1 MTKTSKLL
9 KENRKD
15 EIWMKHC
22 GFFNL
27 SMTEFMEIQ
36 NRLLYEQMNLLGNSI
51 LGKEI
56 MNGSEP
62 TTIDEFREKV
72 PLTTYED
79 YAKYLNEKNEDV
91 LPVKPYKWS
100 RTTGRSTSDGF
111 KWVPY
116 TKRMYENLADATIG
130 AMIVSSCTQ
139 EGDVKLER
147 FDKLLLTTA
156 PPPYLSS
163 LLSYSTRDQI
173 EIRFLPS
180 LEEGDGME
188 FGERL
193 AEGFRLAMKEGL
205 DYFYG
210 LASVLAAMGERFESQ
225 SGGTK
230 PSKDL
235 LNPLILWRLI
245 KAVVKTK
252 INKRNMLPKDIWT
265 LKGICT
271 GGTDTEIY
279 SDKIEYYWGRKPL
292 VGYGLTEGGGG
303 MAFQGWNFKGMV
315 FVPDS
320 GFLEFIPMEEHLKNK
335 KDPSYQP
342 RTVLMDGLEIG
353 VYELVFTNFRGGAFI
368 RYRPWDMFEVISIG
382 DEELNSEL
390 PQFRFYSR
398 TNTIIDLGG
407 FARLTER
414 EIWKAIEGT
423 GLPYKDWVARKE
435 IVGQESIL
443 HLYIEPK
450 SQQTYTEEESKLKID
465 KELNDQVS
473 EYNNLKSMLN
483 KDPLRVTL
491 LPEGAFSRY
500 MAAQQKA
507 GADLA
512 QVKPSHMQPSDAI
525 MEQLK
530 QT

>member
-22 GFFNL
+22 GFINL
-27 SMTEFMEIQ
+27 SMTEFSEIQ
-36 NRLLYEQMNLLGNSI
+36 NRLMYEQMNLLGNSI

-56 MNGSEP
+56 MNGNEP
-62 TTIDEFREKV
+62 STIDEFREKV

-79 YAKYLNEKNEDV
+79 YAKYLDEQNEEV
-91 LPVKPYKWS
+91 LPVKPYMWA
-100 RTTGRSTSDGF
+100 RTSGRSSPTGF

-116 TKRMYENLADATIG
+116 TKGMYDTLADATIG
-130 AMIVSSCTQ
+130 AMIMSSCSQ
-139 EGDVKLER
+139 EGDVKLEL
-147 FDKLLLTTA
+147 FDKLLLATA
-156 PPPYLSS
+156 PPPYLSG
-163 LLSYSTRDQI
+163 LLSYSTRDQAD
-173 EIRFLPS
+173 IRFLPS
-180 LEEGDGME
+180 LEDGDDMQ
-188 FGERL
+188 FGERI
-193 AEGFRLAMKEGL
+193 AEGFKLAMKEGL

-210 LASVLAAMGERFESQ
+210 IASVLVAMGERFESQ

-245 KAVVKTK
+245 KAVLKSR
-252 INKRNMLPKDIWT
+252 INKGNMLPKYIWT

-279 SDKIEYYWGRKPL
+279 RDKIEYYWGRKPL
-292 VGYGLTEGGGG
+292 EGYGVTEGGA
-303 MAFQGWNFKGMV
+303 MAFQGWNYKGLT
-315 FVPDS
+315 FSPDN
-320 GFLEFIPMEEHLKNK
+320 GFLEFIPMEELEKNK

-342 RTVLMDGLEIG
+342 RTVLMDNLEIG
-353 VYELVFTNFRGGAFI
+353 VYELVFTNFHGGALI
-368 RYRPWDMFEVISIG
+368 RYRPGDLFEVISIG

-398 TNTIIDLGG
+398 SNAIIDLAGL
-407 FARLTER
+407 ARFTER
-414 EIWKAIEGT
+414 KIWKAIEGT
-423 GLPYKDWVARKE
+423 GLPYQDWVARKE
-435 IVGQESIL
+435 VVGEESIL

-450 SQQTYTEEESKLKID
+450 PQQSFTEDESKSKID
-465 KELNDQVS
+465 KELKDQVS
-473 EYNNLKSMLN
+473 EYQDLKSMLN
-483 KDPLRVTL
+483 QDPLRVTL

-500 MAAQQKA
+500 MAAQQEA

-512 QVKPSHMQPSDAI
+512 HVKPPHMQPSDAI